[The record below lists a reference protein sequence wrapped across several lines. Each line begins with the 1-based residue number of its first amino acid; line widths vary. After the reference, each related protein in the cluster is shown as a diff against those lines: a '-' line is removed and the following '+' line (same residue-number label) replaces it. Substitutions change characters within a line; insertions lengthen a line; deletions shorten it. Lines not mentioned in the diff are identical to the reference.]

1 MVAQGALPDDGFS
14 AYDVARS
21 IGRWGDYAAAVLG
34 GDGRIW
40 LATEYIPNIANNQYP
55 FKRRYANWGTSV
67 MAVVPQ

>member
-1 MVAQGALPDDGFS
+1 MTALRHTMF
-14 AYDVARS
+14 RS

-55 FKRRYANWGTSV
+55 SSGYANWGTSV